1 MSKGGDQV
9 AFDYSKLRGKIIE
22 KYGSQNVF
30 AAKYGVSVN
39 SLSRKMNNKTRFTSD
54 DIVRISELLE
64 IPKERV
70 GEYFFTPKV

>member
-1 MSKGGDQV
+1 M

-30 AAKYGVSVN
+30 ASKYGVSVN